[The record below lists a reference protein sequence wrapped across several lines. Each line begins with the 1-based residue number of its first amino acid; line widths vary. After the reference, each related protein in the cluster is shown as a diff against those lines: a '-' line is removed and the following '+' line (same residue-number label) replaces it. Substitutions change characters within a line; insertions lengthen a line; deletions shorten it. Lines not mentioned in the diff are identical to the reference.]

1 MLISL
6 HIATGTTE
14 LADTLILPV
23 ERLQTISSTRLTDTN
38 TTTRDLGLD
47 PETVIP
53 AGGSLEISEKDGAKF
68 EGSPVVAA
76 WFENGD
82 LVAGKPKTKKRKG
95 LETQAFSDGVDFT
108 DDDLAAAVKKA
119 KAG

>member
-1 MLISL
+1 MKIN
-6 HIATGTTE
+6 
-14 LADTLILPV
+14 
-23 ERLQTISSTRLTDTN
+23 N

-47 PETVIP
+47 PNTVVS
-53 AGGSLEISEKDGAKF
+53 AGGSLEISEKEAAKF

-76 WFENGD
+76 WFENGE

-95 LETQAFSDGVDFT
+95 LETQAFNAGVDFSDDIS
-108 DDDLAAAVKKA
+108 DDDLAAAIKKA